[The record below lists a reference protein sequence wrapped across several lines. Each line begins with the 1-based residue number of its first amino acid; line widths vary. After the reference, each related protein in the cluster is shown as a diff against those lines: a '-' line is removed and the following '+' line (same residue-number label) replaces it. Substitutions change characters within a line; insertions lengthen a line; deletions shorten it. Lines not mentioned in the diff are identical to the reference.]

1 MKGIKIMATNELG
14 TAGAN
19 SLTGSGGDLFAPT
32 DAYSV
37 SNLYKQVYTD
47 LIRLQIQQY
56 DSVLSDT
63 LMGETI
69 EGEVKSFD
77 KYLKHDVSKIKTR
90 GRFGELGGTAT
101 GDLKY
106 SATDSERRLIEPKFF
121 DYAELFDPRDEIGL
135 LRAIAPDGQYLRNIG
150 AIFNQKKDQL
160 ILDAL
165 SGDVLV
171 QTRTGHGATVNTT
184 MAFGTATYNT
194 ATPPVITKFTGHS
207 VTLDGTDDTVAAKGG
222 YEGFEIGAK
231 LAKTADT
238 TKGQGPTNK
247 SPLLEWTVGTSSS
260 AGAAALAVAGG
271 DIPLGGATADT
282 YAKSLDLIQAE
293 LDNVTPMNIEKL
305 IRARQKLDANNALMP
320 GMPYICLMHPNNF
333 YSLMADA
340 NDTRFTSIDFNE
352 GKPLFGGEAFVF
364 MGFQF
369 RLSNL
374 LPQAPD
380 IPFFYDYTDLAD
392 DPESTT
398 VPPAKAANTAGETI
412 RYVYFYTPACGIFGM
427 NAGMQIRFDEIPE
440 RGYALQMYHSVGM
453 NGIRMDGDCMVR
465 VACVDEGA

>member
-1 MKGIKIMATNELG
+1 MKGILIMASTDLG
-14 TAGAN
+14 N
-19 SLTGSGGDLFAPT
+19 LTGSGDTLFSPT
-32 DAYSV
+32 DGYSV

-63 LMGETI
+63 LMGEVI

-77 KYLKHDVSKIKTR
+77 KYLKHDVSKIKSR
-90 GRFGELGGTAT
+90 DRFGELGST
-101 GDLKY
+101 GNEY
-106 SATDSERRLIEPKFF
+106 SATDSERRLIEPLFF
-121 DYAELFDPRDEIGL
+121 EYAELFDPRDEVGL

-150 AIFNQKKDQL
+150 AIFNQKKDLL

-165 SGDVLV
+165 KNDVLV
-171 QTRTGHGATVNTT
+171 QTRTGEGKTANTT
-184 MAFGTATYNT
+184 MAYGTTKVVGGKTLVTGSATVTAAGAAFGTGDNGYA
-194 ATPPVITKFTGHS
+194 S
-207 VTLDGTDDTVAAKGG
+207 KGG
-222 YEGFEIGAK
+222 YEGFEIGCK
-231 LAKTADT
+231 LAKEPSTATGVSANKDPLIEYNVTDNTVKIGGTAVVT
-238 TKGQGPTNK
+238 TGA
-247 SPLLEWTVGTSSS
+247 
-260 AGAAALAVAGG
+260 AGATETLVEAQLATV
-271 DIPLGGATADT
+271 
-282 YAKSLDLIQAE
+282 S
-293 LDNVTPMNIEKL
+293 PMNIEKL

-320 GMPYICLMHPNNF
+320 GMPYVCLMHPNNF
-333 YSLMADA
+333 YSLMADST
-340 NDTRFTSIDFNE
+340 DTRFTSIDFNE

-374 LPQAPD
+374 LPEVTIPIANLTGGVSAPLNVAG
-380 IPFFYDYTDLAD
+380 TDG
-392 DPESTT
+392 SG
-398 VPPAKAANTAGETI
+398 NSI

-427 NAGMQIRFDEIPE
+427 NAGMDIRFDEIPE

>member
-1 MKGIKIMATNELG
+1 MAMTDLG
-14 TAGAN
+14 N
-19 SLTGSGGDLFAPT
+19 LTGSGGAIFDPS
-32 DAYSV
+32 DGYSL

-90 GRFGELGGTAT
+90 ARFGELGTT
-101 GDLKY
+101 GNEY
-106 SATDSERRLIEPKFF
+106 AQTDSERRLIEPLFF
-121 DYAELFDPRDEIGL
+121 EYSELFDPRDEVGL

-150 AIFNQKKDQL
+150 AIFNQKKDLL

-165 SGDVLV
+165 ANDVLV
-171 QTRTGHGATVNTT
+171 QTRTGDGVTANTT
-184 MAFGTATYNT
+184 MAYGTSKVVGGKTLVTGSATVN
-194 ATPPVITKFTGHS
+194 A
-207 VTLDGTDDTVAAKGG
+207 GTFSFAAKDA
-222 YEGFEIGAK
+222 YEGLEIGCK
-231 LAKTADT
+231 LAKTDATSRGDKT
-238 TKGQGPTNK
+238 
-247 SPLLEWTVGTSSS
+247 PLLEYNVTDDTLKV
-260 AGAAALAVAGG
+260 AGAAAATTGNEAAVKTAVETA
-271 DIPLGGATADT
+271 LG
-282 YAKSLDLIQAE
+282 
-293 LDNVTPMNIEKL
+293 NVTPMNVEKL

-333 YSLMADA
+333 YSLMADST
-340 NDTRFTSIDFNE
+340 DTRFTSIDFNE

-374 LPQAPD
+374 LP
-380 IPFFYDYTDLAD
+380 
-392 DPESTT
+392 EVV
-398 VPPAKAANTAGETI
+398 VPTANTSGGTAVAQNVAGQTAGGDSI

-427 NAGMQIRFDEIPE
+427 NEGMQIRFDEIPE

>member
-19 SLTGSGGDLFAPT
+19 SLTGSGGDIFSPT

-90 GRFGELGGTAT
+90 GRFGELGGTAA

-171 QTRTGHGATVNTT
+171 QTRTGHGETANTT
-184 MAFGTATYNT
+184 MAFGQATYNT
-194 ATPPVITKFTGHS
+194 ATPPVITAATGNVDINAAGA
-207 VTLDGTDDTVAAKGG
+207 VTYKGS
-222 YEGFEIGAK
+222 YEGFEIGCKLGRASAAAK
-231 LAKTADT
+231 IDKTPFTKYTAATALAS
-238 TKGQGPTNK
+238 GRLQ
-247 SPLLEWTVGTSSS
+247 V
-260 AGAAALAVAGG
+260 AGANATMNGTDLPA
-271 DIPLGGATADT
+271 ATAAVNAT
-282 YAKSLDLIQAE
+282 ATTDL
-293 LDNVTPMNIEKL
+293 VTPMNIEKL

-333 YSLMADA
+333 YSLMSDA

-374 LPQAPD
+374 LPQAKVKTRHLVD
-380 IPFFYDYTDLAD
+380 AGTIVDVD
-392 DPESTT
+392 
-398 VPPAKAANTAGETI
+398 AAATSGEAI

>member
-1 MKGIKIMATNELG
+1 MAMTGLG
-14 TAGAN
+14 NLA
-19 SLTGSGGDLFAPT
+19 GSGVGGAGDGGVDIFDGTGPSL
-32 DAYSV
+32 

-90 GRFGELGGTAT
+90 ARYKELGST
-101 GDLKY
+101 GNEY
-106 SATDSERRLIEPKFF
+106 TSTDSERRLIEPDFYE
-121 DYAELFDPRDEIGL
+121 YAELFDPRDEVGL

-150 AIFNQKKDQL
+150 AIFNQKKDLL
-160 ILDAL
+160 ILEAL

-171 QTRTGHGATVNTT
+171 QTRTGSGQTVNTT
-184 MAFGTATYNT
+184 MGYGTATYNAAGT
-194 ATPPVITKFTGHS
+194 AITKFTGHS
-207 VTLDGTDDTVAAKGG
+207 VTLNGTDDTVAAKTG
-222 YEGFEIGAK
+222 YEGFEVGAK
-231 LAKTADT
+231 LARVVDT
-238 TKGQGPTNK
+238 DKGQGPTDK
-247 SPLLEWTVGTSSS
+247 SPLLEWTVGTSED
-260 AGAAALAVAGG
+260 GGTAALAVAGENV
-271 DIPLGGATADT
+271 PFGGATADT
-282 YAKSLDLIQAE
+282 YAESLALIQTE
-293 LDNVTPMNIEKL
+293 LDKVTPMNVEKL

-340 NDTRFTSIDFNE
+340 SDTRFTSIDFNE
-352 GKPLFGGEAFVF
+352 GKPLFGGEAFVY

-380 IPFFYDYTDLAD
+380 IPFFYNYTSLAD
-392 DPESTT
+392 DPTSET
-398 VPPAKAANTAGETI
+398 VPPAKAANTAGDAI

-427 NAGMQIRFDEIPE
+427 NEGMQIRFDEIPE

>member
-1 MKGIKIMATNELG
+1 MKGIKIMASTGLG
-14 TAGAN
+14 AAGPN
-19 SLTGSGGDLFAPT
+19 DLTGSGGSLFSPT

-90 GRFGELGGTAT
+90 GRFGELGSSADG
-101 GDLKY
+101 GIQY

-121 DYAELFDPRDEIGL
+121 DYAELFDPRDEVGL

-150 AIFNQKKDQL
+150 AIFNQKKDLL

-165 SGDVLV
+165 SSDVLV
-171 QTRTGHGATVNTT
+171 QTRDGHGTTTNTT
-184 MAFGTATYNT
+184 MAYGVVKSRN
-194 ATPPVITKFTGHS
+194 S
-207 VTLDGTDDTVAAKGG
+207 GTDAIESATGSAIVSTTGGVTFKGA
-222 YEGFEIGAK
+222 YEGFEIGCK
-231 LAKTADT
+231 LAKKATGNPHLDKT
-238 TKGQGPTNK
+238 
-247 SPLLEWTVGTSSS
+247 PLLEYNSTL
-260 AGAAALAVAGG
+260 AGDAGLIKVAG
-271 DIPLGGATADT
+271 DVIDVTAADPDHDT
-282 YAKSLDLIQAE
+282 SLAK
-293 LDNVTPMNIEKL
+293 VTPMNIEKL

-340 NDTRFTSIDFNE
+340 DDTRFTSIDFNE

-374 LPQAPD
+374 LPQITYESPKGD
-380 IPFFYDYTDLAD
+380 DTDVTSK
-392 DPESTT
+392 ETIT
-398 VPPAKAANTAGETI
+398 AANSTNAI

>member
-1 MKGIKIMATNELG
+1 MAMTDLG
-14 TAGAN
+14 N
-19 SLTGSGGDLFAPT
+19 LTGDGGALFDPSGG
-32 DAYSV
+32 YSL

-77 KYLKHDVSKIKTR
+77 KYLKHDVSKIKSR
-90 GRFGELGGTAT
+90 ARFGELGTT
-101 GDLKY
+101 GNEY
-106 SATDSERRLIEPKFF
+106 SQTDSERRLIEPLFF
-121 DYAELFDPRDEIGL
+121 EYSELFDPRDEVGL

-150 AIFNQKKDQL
+150 AIFNQKKDLL

-165 SGDVLV
+165 KNDVLV
-171 QTRTGHGATVNTT
+171 QTRTGDGVTANTT
-184 MAFGTATYNT
+184 MAFGTVT
-194 ATPPVITKFTGHS
+194 ATDADGNATAATGS
-207 VTLDGTDDTVAAKGG
+207 ATVAANGSPTLKNA
-222 YEGFEIGAK
+222 YEGFEIGCK
-231 LAKTADT
+231 LDKVGSGAGPTDKTPFVKYIPAAAAGSKMQIAGVDADT
-238 TKGQGPTNK
+238 EGAD
-247 SPLLEWTVGTSSS
+247 E
-260 AGAAALAVAGG
+260 AAAIAAVNS
-271 DIPLGGATADT
+271 ATTTDT
-282 YAKSLDLIQAE
+282 I
-293 LDNVTPMNIEKL
+293 TPMNIEKL

-333 YSLMADA
+333 YSLMSRSD
-340 NDTRFTSIDFNE
+340 DTRFTSIDFNE

-374 LPQAPD
+374 LPQIDVA
-380 IPFFYDYTDLAD
+380 TASVAD
-392 DPESTT
+392 GATT
-398 VPPAKAANTAGETI
+398 VAAADTNGNAI
-412 RYVYFYTPACGIFGM
+412 RYVYFYTPACGVFGM
-427 NAGMQIRFDEIPE
+427 NEGMQIRFDEIPE

>member
-1 MKGIKIMATNELG
+1 MAMTDLG
-14 TAGAN
+14 N
-19 SLTGSGGDLFAPT
+19 LTGDGGALFDPSGG
-32 DAYSV
+32 YSL

-77 KYLKHDVSKIKTR
+77 KYLKHDVSKIKSR
-90 GRFGELGGTAT
+90 ARFGELGTT
-101 GDLKY
+101 GNEY
-106 SATDSERRLIEPKFF
+106 SQTDSERRLIEPLFF
-121 DYAELFDPRDEIGL
+121 EYSELFDPRDEVGL

-150 AIFNQKKDQL
+150 AIFNQKKDLL

-165 SGDVLV
+165 KNDVLV
-171 QTRTGHGATVNTT
+171 QTRTGDGVTANTT
-184 MAFGTATYNT
+184 MAYGTNTTVGGKNKITGVAVGAATG
-194 ATPPVITKFTGHS
+194 FT
-207 VTLDGTDDTVAAKGG
+207 AKGG
-222 YEGFEIGAK
+222 YEGLEIGCK
-231 LAKTADT
+231 LAKTNA
-238 TKGQGPTNK
+238 
-247 SPLLEWTVGTSSS
+247 TSKTDKTPFIEYN
-260 AGAAALAVAGG
+260 LTDNVVKVAGTTVAETG
-271 DIPLGGATADT
+271 TNTATEDAVKTALND
-282 YAKSLDLIQAE
+282 
-293 LDNVTPMNIEKL
+293 VTPMNIEKL

-333 YSLMADA
+333 YSLMSDAD
-340 NDTRFTSIDFNE
+340 DTRFTSIDFNE

-374 LPQAPD
+374 LPELTVPIRHTVTGAGSGSG
-380 IPFFYDYTDLAD
+380 TLAD
-392 DPESTT
+392 Y
-398 VPPAKAANTAGETI
+398 AAQDKSDDASI
-412 RYVYFYTPACGIFGM
+412 RYVYFYTPACGVFGM
-427 NAGMQIRFDEIPE
+427 NQGMQIRFDEIPE
-440 RGYALQMYHSVGM
+440 RGYALQMYHAVGM

>member
-1 MKGIKIMATNELG
+1 MASTDLG
-14 TAGAN
+14 N
-19 SLTGSGGDLFAPT
+19 LTDSGGTLFSPE
-32 DAYSV
+32 DGYSV

-63 LMGETI
+63 LMGEVI

-77 KYLKHDVSKIKTR
+77 KYLKHDVSKIKSR
-90 GRFGELGGTAT
+90 DRFGELGST
-101 GDLKY
+101 GNEY
-106 SATDSERRLIEPKFF
+106 SATDSERRLIEPLFF
-121 DYAELFDPRDEIGL
+121 EYAELFDPRDEVGL

-150 AIFNQKKDQL
+150 AIFNQKKDLL

-165 SGDVLV
+165 ANDVLV
-171 QTRTGHGATVNTT
+171 QTRLGDGKTANTT
-184 MAFGTATYNT
+184 MAYGKTSVVAGKTLVTGSATVTAGGSFG
-194 ATPPVITKFTGHS
+194 F
-207 VTLDGTDDTVAAKGG
+207 AAKGG
-222 YEGFEIGAK
+222 YEGLEIGCK
-231 LAKTADT
+231 LAKTDANTRSDKT
-238 TKGQGPTNK
+238 
-247 SPLLEWTVGTSSS
+247 PLLEYNITDSILKV
-260 AGAAALAVAGG
+260 AGAAAATTGNAGAVTTAVEAGLANVA
-271 DIPLGGATADT
+271 
-282 YAKSLDLIQAE
+282 
-293 LDNVTPMNIEKL
+293 PMNIEKL

-333 YSLMADA
+333 YSLMADST
-340 NDTRFTSIDFNE
+340 DTRFTSIDFNE

-374 LPQAPD
+374 LPE
-380 IPFFYDYTDLAD
+380 I
-392 DPESTT
+392 T
-398 VPPAKAANTAGETI
+398 VPTVNTSGSTAVAQTVAGTDGSGNSI

-427 NAGMQIRFDEIPE
+427 NAGMDIRFDEIPE

>member
-1 MKGIKIMATNELG
+1 MATNELG
-14 TAGAN
+14 TAGAD
-19 SLTGSGGDLFAPT
+19 SLTGSGGTLFSPT

-77 KYLKHDVSKIKTR
+77 KYLKHSVDKIKTR

-101 GDLKY
+101 GDLQY

-121 DYAELFDPRDEIGL
+121 DYAELFDPRDEVGL

-150 AIFNQKKDQL
+150 AIFNQKKDLL

-165 SGDVLV
+165 SSDVLV
-171 QTRTGHGATVNTT
+171 QTRDGHGTTTNTT
-184 MAFGTATYNT
+184 MAYGVVKARNSETDAIEAATGS
-194 ATPPVITKFTGHS
+194 AIVSSTGG
-207 VTLDGTDDTVAAKGG
+207 VTFKGG
-222 YEGFEIGAK
+222 YEGFEIGCK
-231 LAKTADT
+231 LAKKPATGSGTPHLDKT
-238 TKGQGPTNK
+238 
-247 SPLLEWTVGTSSS
+247 PLLEYNSTL
-260 AGAAALAVAGG
+260 AGNAGLIKVAG
-271 DIPLGGATADT
+271 DAIDVTAADPDHDT
-282 YAKSLDLIQAE
+282 SLAK
-293 LDNVTPMNIEKL
+293 VTPMNIEKL

-374 LPQAPD
+374 LPQVTYESPKG
-380 IPFFYDYTDLAD
+380 D
-392 DPESTT
+392 DTNVTSKETITAASSTN
-398 VPPAKAANTAGETI
+398 AI

>member
-1 MKGIKIMATNELG
+1 MASTDLG
-14 TAGAN
+14 N
-19 SLTGSGGDLFAPT
+19 LTDSGGTLFSPT
-32 DAYSV
+32 DGYSV

-63 LMGETI
+63 LMGEVI

-77 KYLKHDVSKIKTR
+77 KYLKHDVSKIKSR
-90 GRFGELGGTAT
+90 DRFGELGSAGNE
-101 GDLKY
+101 Y
-106 SATDSERRLIEPKFF
+106 SATDSERRLIEPLFF
-121 DYAELFDPRDEIGL
+121 EYAELFDPRDEVGL

-150 AIFNQKKDQL
+150 AIFNQKKDLL

-165 SGDVLV
+165 KNDVLV
-171 QTRTGHGATVNTT
+171 QTRAGDGVTANTT
-184 MAFGTATYNT
+184 MAFGTVT
-194 ATPPVITKFTGHS
+194 ATDGSGNATAATGS
-207 VTLDGTDDTVAAKGG
+207 ATVAANGSPTLKGS
-222 YEGFEIGAK
+222 YEGFEIGCK
-231 LAKTADT
+231 LDKTGSGA
-238 TKGQGPTNK
+238 GPTDK
-247 SPLLEWTVGTSSS
+247 TPFVEYIPAAT
-260 AGAAALAVAGG
+260 AGAKMKIAGVNAATE
-271 DIPLGGATADT
+271 GANEAAAIAAINASTKTGA
-282 YAKSLDLIQAE
+282 
-293 LDNVTPMNIEKL
+293 VTPMNIEKL

-333 YSLMADA
+333 YSLMSRSD
-340 NDTRFTSIDFNE
+340 DTRFTSIDFNE

-374 LPQAPD
+374 LPQIEVATANVND
-380 IPFFYDYTDLAD
+380 GAMNVSAAD
-392 DPESTT
+392 TSGN
-398 VPPAKAANTAGETI
+398 AL

-427 NAGMQIRFDEIPE
+427 NAGMDIRFDEIPE

>member
-1 MKGIKIMATNELG
+1 MKGIKIMATNDLG
-14 TAGAN
+14 AAGLN
-19 SLTGSGGDLFAPT
+19 DLTGSGGTLFSPT

-69 EGEVKSFD
+69 EGEVKSLD
-77 KYLKHDVSKIKTR
+77 KYLKHSVDKIKTR

-121 DYAELFDPRDEIGL
+121 DYAELFDPRDEVGL

-171 QTRTGHGATVNTT
+171 QTRTGHGETANTT
-184 MAFGTATYNT
+184 TAFGQATYAADGTTILTATGNVDISDVG
-194 ATPPVITKFTGHS
+194 A
-207 VTLDGTDDTVAAKGG
+207 VTYKGS
-222 YEGFEIGAK
+222 YEGFEIGCKLGRASAAAK
-231 LAKTADT
+231 IDKTPLIKYTAATALASGRLK
-238 TKGQGPTNK
+238 
-247 SPLLEWTVGTSSS
+247 V
-260 AGAAALAVAGG
+260 AGADATMNGSDEAAAIAAVN
-271 DIPLGGATADT
+271 ATGT
-282 YAKSLDLIQAE
+282 TDL
-293 LDNVTPMNIEKL
+293 VTPMNIEKL

-333 YSLMADA
+333 YSLMSDAD
-340 NDTRFTSIDFNE
+340 DTRFTSIDFNE

-374 LPQAPD
+374 LPQVKVKTRHQAG
-380 IPFFYDYTDLAD
+380 
-392 DPESTT
+392 SGT
-398 VPPAKAANTAGETI
+398 VVDVDAAATSGEAI